1 MIGKPEFWVAISF
14 VIFMALLWKKIVAA
28 FTGMLDARTEKIR
41 QELDE
46 AQRLREE
53 AQALLS
59 SYQRR
64 QRDAQKEA
72 EEIVAHARE
81 EAERLARQ
89 AAADLEASLKRR
101 EAQAVD
107 RIAQMEA
114 SAMQEVRTLTVD
126 LAIAASRKLLSENL
140 PQSQQD
146 ALVAQAV
153 SELPKHLN

>member
-1 MIGKPEFWVAISF
+1 MIGKPEFWVLLAF
-14 VIFMALLWKKIVAA
+14 VIFVALLWKKIAAA
-28 FTGMLDARTEKIR
+28 FVGMLDARTEKIR

-53 AQALLS
+53 AQSLLA

-72 EEIVAHARE
+72 EEIIAHARE
-81 EAERLARQ
+81 EADRLRRQ
-89 AAADLEASLKRR
+89 AAADLEASMKRR

-107 RIAQMEA
+107 RIAQAEA
-114 SAMQEVRTLTVD
+114 AAMQEVRTLTVD

-153 SELPKHLN
+153 AELPRHLN

>member
-1 MIGKPEFWVAISF
+1 MIGKPEFWVLLAF
-14 VIFMALLWKKIVAA
+14 VIFVGLLWKKIAAA
-28 FTGMLDARTEKIR
+28 FVGMLDARTEKIR

-53 AQALLS
+53 AQSLLA

-72 EEIVAHARE
+72 EEIIAHARE
-81 EAERLARQ
+81 EAERLRRQ
-89 AAADLEASLKRR
+89 AAADLESSLKRR
-101 EAQAVD
+101 EAQALD
-107 RIAQMEA
+107 RIGQAEA
-114 SAMQEVRTLTVD
+114 AAMHEVRSLTVD

-146 ALVAQAV
+146 ALVAQAIA
-153 SELPKHLN
+153 ELPKHLN

>member
-1 MIGKPEFWVAISF
+1 MLGKPEFWVAVAF
-14 VIFMALLWKKIVAA
+14 VIFVGLLWKKIASA

-53 AQALLS
+53 AQSLLA

-81 EAERLARQ
+81 EADRLRRQ
-89 AAADLEASLKRR
+89 AAADLESSLKRR

-107 RIAQMEA
+107 RIAQAEA
-114 SAMQEVRTLTVD
+114 AAMQEVRTLTVD

-140 PQSQQD
+140 PQAQQD

>member
-1 MIGKPEFWVAISF
+1 MNTPEFWVLLAF
-14 VIFMALLWKKIVAA
+14 VIFVALLWKKIAGA
-28 FTGMLDARTEKIR
+28 FVGVLDARTDKIR

-53 AQALLS
+53 AQSLLA

-72 EEIVAHARE
+72 EEIIAHARE
-81 EAERLARQ
+81 EAERLRRQ

-101 EAQAVD
+101 ETQAID
-107 RIAQMEA
+107 RIAQAEA
-114 SAMQEVRTLTVD
+114 AAMQEVRTLTVD

-153 SELPKHLN
+153 AELPRHLN

>member
-1 MIGKPEFWVAISF
+1 MFSKPEFWVAVSF

-53 AQALLS
+53 AQSLLA

-72 EEIVAHARE
+72 EEIIAHARE
-81 EAERLARQ
+81 ESERLRRQ
-89 AAADLEASLKRR
+89 AAVDLENSLKRR
-101 EAQAVD
+101 EAQAMD
-107 RIAQMEA
+107 RIAQAEA
-114 SAMQEVRTLTVD
+114 AAMQEVRSLTVD
-126 LAIAASRKLLSENL
+126 LAIAASRKLLSENM
-140 PQSQQD
+140 PQAQQD
-146 ALVAQAV
+146 ALVSQAV
-153 SELPKHLN
+153 AELPKHLN

>member
-1 MIGKPEFWVAISF
+1 MINKPEFWVAVSF

-53 AQALLS
+53 AQSLLA

-72 EEIVAHARE
+72 EEIIAHARE
-81 EAERLARQ
+81 EAERLRRQ
-89 AAADLEASLKRR
+89 AAVDLENTLKRR
-101 EAQAVD
+101 EAQAMD
-107 RIAQMEA
+107 RIAQAETA
-114 SAMQEVRTLTVD
+114 AMQEVRSLTVD
-126 LAIAASRKLLSENL
+126 LAIAASRKLLSENM
-140 PQSQQD
+140 PQAQQD
-146 ALVAQAV
+146 ALVSQAV
-153 SELPKHLN
+153 AELPKHLN

>member
-1 MIGKPEFWVAISF
+1 MNTPEFWVLLAF
-14 VIFMALLWKKIVAA
+14 VIFVALLWKKIAGA
-28 FTGMLDARTEKIR
+28 FVGVLDARTEKIR

-53 AQALLS
+53 AQSLLA

-72 EEIVAHARE
+72 EEIIAHARE
-81 EAERLARQ
+81 EAERLRRQ

-101 EAQAVD
+101 ETQAID
-107 RIAQMEA
+107 RIAQAEA
-114 SAMQEVRTLTVD
+114 AAMQEVRTLTVD

-153 SELPKHLN
+153 AELPRHLN

>member
-1 MIGKPEFWVAISF
+1 MNTPEFWVLLAF
-14 VIFMALLWKKIVAA
+14 VIFVALLWKKIAAA
-28 FTGMLDARTEKIR
+28 FVGMLDARTEKIR

-53 AQALLS
+53 AQSLLA

-72 EEIVAHARE
+72 EEIIAHARE
-81 EAERLARQ
+81 EAERLRRQ

-101 EAQAVD
+101 ETQAID
-107 RIAQMEA
+107 RIAQAEA
-114 SAMQEVRTLTVD
+114 AAMQEVRTLTVD

-153 SELPKHLN
+153 AELPRHLN

>member
-1 MIGKPEFWVAISF
+1 MIGKPEFWVALAF
-14 VIFMALLWKKIVAA
+14 VIFFGLLWKKIAAA
-28 FTGMLDARTEKIR
+28 FVGMLDARTEKIR

-53 AQALLS
+53 AQSLLA

-72 EEIVAHARE
+72 EEIIAHARE
-81 EAERLARQ
+81 EAERLRRQ
-89 AAADLEASLKRR
+89 AAADLETSLKRR

-107 RIAQMEA
+107 RIAQAEA
-114 SAMQEVRTLTVD
+114 AAMQEVRALTVD

-153 SELPKHLN
+153 AELPKHLN

>member
-53 AQALLS
+53 ALALLS

-72 EEIVAHARE
+72 EEIVAHAKE

-114 SAMQEVRTLTVD
+114 SAMQEVRALTVD

-146 ALVAQAV
+146 ALVAQAI